1 MTDKHG
7 QLTAEQIGQYHNDGY
22 LLIKQALLPNQ
33 LNTLQKITQKFIDDS
48 RQVKE
53 NDDVYDLDSCHSADN
68 PRLNRIKTPHT
79 QHIAFWDVLRSER
92 ILSYLKPLLGEN
104 IRLHNSKLNTKAGQG
119 GAAVQW
125 HQDWSFYPHT
135 NDDLLAL
142 GIMLSDIS
150 EEDGPLQVVPGSHKR
165 DVLPH
170 DHGGTFCG
178 AVDPNLP
185 EARLAEAVTLTGKAG
200 DMSIHHVRTLHGS
213 APNYS
218 DSPRL
223 LLLYECG
230 AADAWP
236 LAGGQSIYTGMEQAE
251 FWEKM
256 SANLICGEQSLR
268 PRLADVPVY
277 MPLPPA
283 PDSSSLFK
291 VQQSGG
297 AVDGFS

>member
-1 MTDKHG
+1 MALTTD
-7 QLTAEQIGQYHNDGY
+7 QIEQYQKNGY
-22 LLIKQALLPNQ
+22 LLIQQALLPEQ
-33 LNTLQKITQKFIDDS
+33 LSALQQVTQQFIADS
-48 RQVKE
+48 RDVIE
-53 NDDVYDLDSCHSADN
+53 NNAVYDLDADHSSDN
-68 PRLNRIKTPHT
+68 PRLNRIKTPHL
-79 QHIAFWDVLRSER
+79 QHAVYWDVLRSER
-92 ILSYLKPLLGEN
+92 LLSYLKPLLGEN

-135 NDDLLAL
+135 NDDLLAI
-142 GIMLSDIS
+142 GIMLSDVT
-150 EEDGPLQVVPGSHKR
+150 ENDGPLQVVPGSHRR

-178 AVDPNLP
+178 AVDPAHP
-185 EARLAEAVTLTGKAG
+185 EARLDEAVTLTGKAG

-213 APNYS
+213 APNVS

-236 LAGGQSIYTGMEQAE
+236 LAGGQSIYSGMEQAE
-251 FWEKM
+251 FWNKLQ
-256 SANLICGEQSLR
+256 ANRVCGEQSLR

-297 AVDGFS
+297 AVDGFG

>member
-1 MTDKHG
+1 MV
-7 QLTAEQIGQYHNDGY
+7 LTTNQIAQYEQDGF
-22 LLIKQALLPNQ
+22 LLIQQALLPEQ
-33 LNTLQKITQKFIDDS
+33 LSELQKVTRQFIDDS
-48 RQVKE
+48 RRFTA
-53 NDDVYDLDSCHSADN
+53 NNDVYDLDVDHSADN
-68 PRLNRIKTPHT
+68 PRLNRIKTPHM
-79 QHIAFWDVLRSER
+79 QHELYWDVLCSER
-92 ILSYLKPLLGEN
+92 IVSYLKPLLGEN
-104 IRLHNSKLNTKAGQG
+104 IRLHNSKLNAKAGQG

-150 EEDGPLQVVPGSHKR
+150 EEDGPLQVVPGSHKG

-170 DHGGTFCG
+170 DHGGVFCG
-178 AVDPNLP
+178 AVDPKLP
-185 EARLAEAVTLTGKAG
+185 EARLDEAVTLTGKAG

-213 APNYS
+213 APNLS
-218 DSPRL
+218 NSPRL

-236 LAGGQSIYTGMEQAE
+236 IAGGQSIYTGMEQVA

-256 SANLICGEQSLR
+256 SSNLICGEQSLR
-268 PRLADVPVY
+268 PRLANVPVY

-297 AVDGFS
+297 AVDGFKN

>member
-1 MTDKHG
+1 MS
-7 QLTAEQIGQYHNDGY
+7 LSAAQIAQYQQDGY
-22 LLIKQALLPNQ
+22 LLIKQALLPAQ
-33 LNTLQKITQKFIDDS
+33 LSALQQVTAALIADS
-48 RQVKE
+48 RRVSE
-53 NDDVYDLDSCHSADN
+53 NNAVYDLDSAHSADN

-79 QHIAFWDVLRSER
+79 QHAVYWDVLCSER

-125 HQDWSFYPHT
+125 HQDWAFYPHT

-150 EEDGPLQVVPGSHKR
+150 EQDGPLQVVPGSHRR
-165 DVLPH
+165 DVLAH

-178 AVDPNLP
+178 AVDPQHP

-213 APNYS
+213 APNYA

-236 LAGGQSIYTGMEQAE
+236 LAGGQSIYTGMAQAE
-251 FWEKM
+251 FWAKM
-256 SANLICGEQSLR
+256 QTNLLCGQQSLR
-268 PRLADVPVY
+268 PRLTEVPVY

-297 AVDGFS
+297 AVDGF